1 MKVKVRLFAS
11 LRDYVPEAKMPGA
24 KIGAT
29 LEVDLPDGA
38 RIADVV
44 DHYHLPLELVKLAF
58 VNGVYQELDFELH
71 ENDEIGI
78 FPPIGGG

>member
-1 MKVKVRLFAS
+1 MLMKVKVRLFAN
-11 LRDYVPEAKMPGA
+11 LRDYVPEAK
-24 KIGAT
+24 IGVT

-38 RIADVV
+38 RIADLV
-44 DHYHLPLELVKLAF
+44 DHYRLPLELVKLAF

-71 ENDEIGI
+71 EDDEIGI